1 LPFTSPSTSS
11 NIPDIALNIPD
22 IAPDIPNI
30 AMDIPNTT
38 PDITNITPDTAHD
51 IAPDIAQN
59 IALNIAP
66 DIAINVAIDIPPDTA
81 PDIAIDITPK
91 ITRDIAPDITPNIA
105 LDIAPNM
112 EDTAS
117 DITPDITKDIAHNP
131 FASDFFKTHQLQYL
145 FQRYRLNHFMPSQT
159 FSKTS
164 TTQYFIMESF
174 PQILLPLWLRCQRAP
189 SPLSIVNTPHYRSFL
204 SISRLQRVC
213 MGGCNMRSD

>member
-66 DIAINVAIDIPPDTA
+66 DIAINVAIDIPPD
-81 PDIAIDITPK
+81 IAIDITPK

-112 EDTAS
+112 EDTAY